1 MSVFGVSRMIR
12 KDNRK
17 AESTLLRLVR
27 RFGFPVLSLIFG
39 LAALVVI
46 LAPTVTSTPPYI
58 VGENLVLTEVQVL
71 PGFYMKPITFFQYSF
86 FLCFGFALYTPYVR
100 AWFMGV
106 RAGVLR
112 TVYLV
117 AWLIAMG
124 SGFEVMYHIVLWS
137 ASLAAEGFTNP
148 DIVVNPWPRNPYPL
162 NIVYAAKIVV
172 LIFAMALFL
181 IDYLQRVDRA
191 RTTQQTIELTR
202 DELSD
207 RRIRL

>member
-1 MSVFGVSRMIR
+1 MIR
-12 KDNRK
+12 TENRNV
-17 AESTLLRLVR
+17 ESTFLRLVR
-27 RFGFPVLSLIFG
+27 RYGFPVLSLVFG

-58 VGENLVLTEVQVL
+58 VGENLVLAEVQVL

-86 FLCFGFALYTPYVR
+86 FLCFGFALYAPHVR
-100 AWFMGV
+100 AWFMRV
-106 RAGVLR
+106 RPGILR

-117 AWLIAMG
+117 AWLIALG

-148 DIVVNPWPRNPYPL
+148 DTVVNPWPRNPYPL

-181 IDYLQRVDRA
+181 IDYINRVDRA
-191 RTTQQTIELTR
+191 RTTRQTIEAAR
-202 DELSD
+202 DGLGD
-207 RRIRL
+207 RRIRV